1 MEDADDVKSDFQVI
15 EYFSGC
21 GRIAQLADYAGY
33 QSVGFDLEYGIP
45 KARQT
50 GRRNAMDLNSN
61 GGFVLAAKLILRSRL
76 DLLVAMF
83 AICCSSF
90 VPVNRATGSRNILVP
105 EGNGHVVSVRK
116 SNKLLS
122 RNLGW
127 K

>member
-1 MEDADDVKSDFQVI
+1 MEDADDVKSDIQFI

-21 GRIAQLADYAGY
+21 GRITQLADFAGY
-33 QSVGFDLEYGIP
+33 QSVGFDLEYGKQ

-76 DLLVAMF
+76 DLLIAVF

-90 VPVNRATGSRNILVP
+90 VPVNRATGSRDILVP
-105 EGNGHVVSVRK
+105 EGNEPIVSVRK

-122 RNLGW
+122 RNLG
-127 K
+127 